1 MNKYEKFQ
9 EELKAQKQSNYKEL
23 MNEVSSLKN
32 RFEKLLSMA
41 MNSSSARVERDYR
54 VRSF

>member
-9 EELKAQKQSNYKEL
+9 AELKEQKEASYKEL
-23 MNEVSSLKN
+23 MSEVSSLKS
-32 RFEKLLSMA
+32 RFEKLMSMA
-41 MNSSSARVERDYR
+41 MNTTTAKAERDYR

>member
-9 EELKAQKQSNYKEL
+9 TELKEQKEANYKEL
-23 MNEVSSLKN
+23 MSEVSSLKS

-41 MNSSSARVERDYR
+41 LNTTTAKAERDYR

>member
-9 EELKAQKQSNYKEL
+9 VELKEQKATSYKEL
-23 MNEVSSLKN
+23 ISEVNSLRS

-41 MNSSSARVERDYR
+41 MNTTTAKAERDYR
-54 VRSF
+54 VRTF

>member
-9 EELKAQKQSNYKEL
+9 NELKAQKQSNYNEL
-23 MNEVSSLKN
+23 MAEVNSLKS

-41 MNSSSARVERDYR
+41 METTTAKAERDYR
-54 VRSF
+54 VRTF